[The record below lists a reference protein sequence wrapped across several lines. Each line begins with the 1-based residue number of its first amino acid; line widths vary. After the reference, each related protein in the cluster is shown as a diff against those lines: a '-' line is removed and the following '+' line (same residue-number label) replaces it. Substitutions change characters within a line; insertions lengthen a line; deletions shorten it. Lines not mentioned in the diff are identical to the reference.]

1 MLGLPGLEPVDYLV
15 IGHLTKDLTP
25 LGPKLGGTAAYAAR
39 TAHAIGLR
47 VGIVTSWGEDA
58 PADLLQG
65 IPIVNQVSQPS
76 TTFENRQTAGKRVQR
91 LFHIAP
97 ALDFYHVPE
106 LWRKVQLLHIAPV
119 VHEVYPGIA
128 RYFPNAQVMLTPQG
142 WLRAWDE
149 NGNVSCADW
158 PEARHAAGQADIVV
172 LSEEDLDCDQAR
184 IGELAQAARMLV
196 VTRGANGA
204 TLYLE
209 GQQHHSP
216 APSVMEKD
224 ATGAGDVFAAAFFV
238 RYFDTQDPLDAVNYA
253 NRVAADSVTRT
264 GLASAPSREDLY
276 NITIEVN

>member
-25 LGPKLGGTAAYAAR
+25 LGPQLGGTAAYAAR
-39 TAHAIGLR
+39 TAHAMGLR

-58 PADLLQG
+58 PAELLQG

-76 TTFENRQTAGKRVQR
+76 TTFENRQTPEGRVQR
-91 LFHIAP
+91 LHHMAP

-106 LWRKVQLLHIAPV
+106 LWRKAPMLHVAPV
-119 VHEVYPGIA
+119 VHEVNPGIA
-128 RYFPNAQVMLTPQG
+128 RYFPEAQVMLTPQG
-142 WLRAWDE
+142 WLRTWDE
-149 NGNVSCADW
+149 NGDVSCGDW
-158 PEARHAAGQADIVV
+158 PEARHAAGLADIVI
-172 LSEEDLDCDQAR
+172 LSEEDLYCDPAR
-184 IGELAQAARMLV
+184 IEELAQAARMLV
-196 VTRGANGA
+196 VTRGAAGA

-209 GQQHHSP
+209 GRQHDCP
-216 APSVMEKD
+216 APGVVEKD

-253 NRVAADSVTRT
+253 NQVAADSVTRT